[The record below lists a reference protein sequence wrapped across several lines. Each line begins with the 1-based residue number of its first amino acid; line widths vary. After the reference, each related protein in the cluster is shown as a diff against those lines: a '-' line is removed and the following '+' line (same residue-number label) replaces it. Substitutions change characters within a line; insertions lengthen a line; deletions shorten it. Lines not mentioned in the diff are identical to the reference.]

1 MRGKRI
7 QIALKQA
14 IIGPPAKCNLMA
26 FCWRADDG
34 LTLNTGLVWVFLIF
48 QWILTSIAK
57 KHCIFGIF
65 RGGGGGGG
73 GGSVQTHCTPPS
85 GSPHVIRLLINMS
98 TASDSNTLLKE
109 GI

>member
-14 IIGPPAKCNLMA
+14 IIGPPAKRHLMA

-34 LTLNTGLVWVFLIF
+34 LTLNTGLVCLFFFFVFF

-57 KHCIFGIF
+57 KPYIFGIF
-65 RGGGGGGG
+65 QGGGGPDPL
-73 GGSVQTHCTPPS
+73 HPPPPS

-98 TASDSNTLLKE
+98 TASDSNTLLNE